1 MGPKFEVIFISH
13 VISTSSHP
21 SGFSNDARNR
31 PNRIHVLKQKH
42 AADLSASKV
51 DSSRD
56 ILSKSEVPKVAENV
70 PRHLPH
76 IPFNPE
82 KRWKKKISLTRRQS
96 ASHSYVQRQRRQSFG
111 SYYHTCVTYSPET
124 SSDLVIVNNIPS
136 RAFFFTTD

>member
-31 PNRIHVLKQKH
+31 PNRIHVLKKH

-82 KRWKKKISLTRRQS
+82 KRRQKKDFFSKKTV
-96 ASHSYVQRQRRQSFG
+96 SHSYVIES
-111 SYYHTCVTYSPET
+111 T
-124 SSDLVIVNNIPS
+124 SSENVSLECCNCTNNIVLSQSVDSSYPYE
-136 RAFFFTTD
+136 

>member
-31 PNRIHVLKQKH
+31 PNRIHVLKKH

-82 KRWKKKISLTRRQS
+82 KRRQKKDFFSKKTV
-96 ASHSYVQRQRRQSFG
+96 SHSYVQRQRRQSFG
-111 SYYHTCVTYSPET
+111 SYYHTYVTYSPEI